1 MAKPSVY
8 ELWLQAGGD
17 NPAAYDRDRFV
28 ALMRE
33 HGHLLKPGDDGYE
46 DAPKGLPCG
55 WPGRRRTLLDHLD
68 EFCLYCLAG
77 NCGSCEGGPCQC
89 AHEDAATG
97 TEPG

>member
-33 HGHLLKPGDDGYE
+33 H
-46 DAPKGLPCG
+46 GLPCG

-89 AHEDAATG
+89 VHSSGASTG